1 MGGAFVTFGT
11 GGCVAEL
18 LLTCDFSSVTLT
30 GEQLP
35 NTPAAISKMLGD
47 LGLQVA
53 LDCIH
58 MLKAPWDELMSAI
71 VTATDPRFPD
81 ILRSQLKEDPAHA
94 GLTACAVAPKLPSW
108 ASARRI
114 SCKKVLV
121 SWNKPVRLVW
131 LNFGNRT
138 IAERV
143 SGKFNR
149 GQYRVCGYT
158 VKAGSP
164 TSSETPR
171 NPVAWTVLL
180 QNVPATA
187 DTDDIGGSMSLEYDR
202 PRHIEM
208 GKATGSYDAGS
219 APTLV
224 ESLLTRIGPVEFNM
238 RPESHGKRFK
248 AIAMFTHEI
257 DAREA
262 VTSLHNQPQECL
274 GQGRPTVT
282 LLSSSKFKVSAR
294 IYKNIQKQLDA
305 HVGGWHDQYV
315 SFRVY
320 PDAIPAKHF
329 VTLKLE
335 AQGAKEVAKATGI
348 VEEILAGKIIRG
360 EDGAF
365 WMPSFAGNGPALE
378 QLKQIEMRYE
388 VLIERNRSKGQLR
401 YFGPTDKFPT
411 VQEAV
416 IRELKVEHTSS
427 HVIELSGEEFAW
439 VCRGG
444 LLEITAALGDDAVSF
459 DVVSSPKRIVI
470 AGSTDDHQH
479 AISVL
484 QHRKALPAIK
494 PDLRNDDD
502 CSICWTPA
510 ENPVTLDCQHV
521 YCLDC
526 FESLCVSS
534 DSSGSKF
541 AVRCQGG
548 MGSCGKIL
556 ELRELQAHLSS
567 ASLEEVLKASF
578 KSYLRPRVN
587 HYRYCPSPD
596 CDYIYRANAGMQ
608 TCAKCLEVV
617 CTECHEQHDKMTCA
631 DFKDLKSGGYEA
643 FEAFKK
649 QMKIKDCP
657 KCKTPI
663 EKTEG
668 CNHMECGGCNIHICW
683 VCLKTFSEGRP
694 VYEHMNAEH
703 GGMM

>member
-1 MGGAFVTFGT
+1 
-11 GGCVAEL
+11 
-18 LLTCDFSSVTLT
+18 
-30 GEQLP
+30 
-35 NTPAAISKMLGD
+35 
-47 LGLQVA
+47 
-53 LDCIH
+53 
-58 MLKAPWDELMSAI
+58 MLKAPGDELMSAI
-71 VTATDPRFPD
+71 VTASDPRFSD
-81 ILRSQLKEDPAHA
+81 VLRSRLKGNSALA
-94 GLTACAVAPKLPSW
+94 GLIARAVAPKLPSW

-121 SWNKPVRLVW
+121 SWNEPVRLVW

-138 IAERV
+138 IADRV
-143 SGKFNR
+143 SDKFNR

-164 TSSETPR
+164 TSSGTPR

-180 QNVPATA
+180 QNVPAAA
-187 DTDDIGGSMSLEYDR
+187 DTDDIGGSMSVEYDR

-208 GKATGSYDAGS
+208 GKATGAYDVGS

-248 AIAMFTHEI
+248 AIAMFTHAT
-257 DAREA
+257 DARAA
-262 VTSLHNQPQECL
+262 VTSLHNQPQEFL
-274 GQGRPTVT
+274 GQGRLSVT
-282 LLSSSKFKVSAR
+282 LLSSSKFNVSAR
-294 IYKNIQKQLDA
+294 VYKNTQKQLDA
-305 HVGGWHDQYV
+305 HVGGWNDQYV

-329 VTLKLE
+329 VTLKVE
-335 AQGAKEVAKATGI
+335 GEGAEKVAKATGI
-348 VEEILAGKIIRG
+348 VEEILAGKTIQS
-360 EDGAF
+360 EDGPF
-365 WMPSFAGNGPALE
+365 WLLLFAGNGPALE
-378 QLKQIEMRYE
+378 QLKQIETRYG
-388 VLIERNRSKGQLR
+388 VLIERDRSKGQLR
-401 YFGPTDKFPT
+401 YFGPTDRFLA
-411 VQEAV
+411 VQESV
-416 IRELKVEHTSS
+416 IRELKAGQTSS
-427 HVIELSGEEFAW
+427 HVLELSGEDFAW

-444 LLEITAALGDDAVSF
+444 LREITAALESDAVSF
-459 DVVSSPKRIVI
+459 DVVSKPKRIIV
-470 AGSTDDHQH
+470 AGSMDDLQR
-479 AISVL
+479 ATSIV
-484 QHRKALPAIK
+484 QHRKAPHAIK
-494 PDLRNDDD
+494 PNLGNDDD

-510 ENPVTLDCQHV
+510 EHLVALDCQHV

-526 FESLCVSS
+526 FESLCVSA
-534 DSSGSKF
+534 DSSGSEF
-541 AVRCQGG
+541 TVRCQGG

-587 HYRYCPSPD
+587 QYRYCPSPD

-608 TCAKCLEVV
+608 TCSKCLEVI

-643 FEAFKK
+643 FEKFKE

-668 CNHMECGGCNIHICW
+668 CNHMTCGGCNIHICW
-683 VCLKTFSEGRP
+683 VCMKTFASGPP
-694 VYEHMNAEH
+694 VYEHMSTEH